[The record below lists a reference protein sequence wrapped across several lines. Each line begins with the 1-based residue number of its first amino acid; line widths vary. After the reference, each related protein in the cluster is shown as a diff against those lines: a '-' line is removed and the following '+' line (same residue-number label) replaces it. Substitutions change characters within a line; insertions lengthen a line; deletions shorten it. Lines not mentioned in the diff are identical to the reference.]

1 MKYNRLMRLTPTASN
16 PLPTSNLFTCTYSEI
31 FRVRY
36 RTGFPAAE
44 VTGHNTKYRIANYP
58 MGEGVQDTTRGFTAT
73 FSVHDDKPLEYLNK
87 IFFGQ

>member
-1 MKYNRLMRLTPTASN
+1 MKYNRLMRLTPIASN
-16 PLPTSNLFTCTYSEI
+16 PLPTSNLFTCTYGEI

-58 MGEGVQDTTRGFTAT
+58 MGKAYRTQREDLQQLFQCMTT
-73 FSVHDDKPLEYLNK
+73 SH
-87 IFFGQ
+87 